1 MTQHLSMKKILL
13 SILILLTTIS
23 IAQAQSFE
31 DAVDLY
37 EQEQYSEAIGIF
49 KQIETDEAALFLGK
63 SYLAVGNYPL
73 SRHYLNRAAESTRVS
88 IQAEAEY
95 TAAMTYFR
103 EKNYSESL
111 NILKRLQESR
121 STTGIHVD
129 ARRFYNQLLNYLS
142 LSERFDAIQK
152 ANSPALRFDLA
163 QSARRLTDE
172 PVYDALVREVIRLE
186 PDTTYHAEITER
198 LKSDSRAFQTV
209 RSFPSAPQGT
219 VYHIGVVLPTFEED
233 DPDFLIP
240 RNLYYGIMLAAEE
253 FNNRNADRK
262 VRLIFKNSAENA
274 DTTAAAIT
282 ELAWSNRVD
291 AVIGPLFSEPAMRM
305 AELAEEYRVPMFAP
319 LANSDE
325 LNLDYNYTYQMNPTF
340 EIHGKQMARYAVQE
354 LGLDTLAVITERD
367 ALGRSS
373 ALSFR
378 KEAERLGATIS
389 YFIEDDFAGRGY
401 DLTEYTKVFTSDEEL
416 RDSLRYV
423 KSQAVY
429 APFTGQAA
437 PTLIN
442 LFMNELEVHRSN
454 AIVLGSEEWANAN
467 LSAYQ
472 NRRFEVYHTAS
483 TGESADSSAVHY
495 FTEDYQARFNDE
507 PDRFARIGY
516 DTGSFIFQ
524 SLETAGNPAYL
535 RRAVQTGMPHDGMA
549 YRIHFDGSRINQSVF
564 VLPLSDRAKN
574 RTE

>member
-1 MTQHLSMKKILL
+1 MKKILL

-73 SRHYLNRAAESTRVS
+73 SRHYLNLAAESTRVS

-219 VYHIGVVLPTFEED
+219 VYHIGVILPTFEED

-305 AELAEEYRVPMFAP
+305 AELAEEYQVPMFAP

-401 DLTEYTKVFTSDEEL
+401 DLTEYTEVFTSDEEL

-495 FTEDYQARFNDE
+495 FTEDYQARFNEE

-516 DTGSFIFQ
+516 DTGTFIFQ
-524 SLETAGNPAYL
+524 SLETAGNPVYL